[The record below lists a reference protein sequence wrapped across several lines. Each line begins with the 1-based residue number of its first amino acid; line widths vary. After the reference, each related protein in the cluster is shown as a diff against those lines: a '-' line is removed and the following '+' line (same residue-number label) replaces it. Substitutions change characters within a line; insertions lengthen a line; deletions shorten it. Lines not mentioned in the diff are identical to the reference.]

1 MLAHVYIHTRISVA
15 VVHGMQRRRLHSR
28 AEGGEPRR
36 EHYAVHLAFSL
47 INGGG
52 AGVNA
57 GVVARRRSSSS
68 SISLSFPLSRYS
80 FFPPTFPLR
89 DRLDFFVVPAWKEVL
104 FSTIVL
110 TNRYYLVKMEYW
122 KR

>member
-1 MLAHVYIHTRISVA
+1 MLAHVYIHARISVA
-15 VVHGMQRRRLHSR
+15 VVHGMQRRRLHLR
-28 AEGGEPRR
+28 GGEPRR

-110 TNRYYLVKMEYW
+110 TNRVLFD
-122 KR
+122 